1 MTPEEIVQAVVGKSQ
16 TMTRPI
22 YRGQADAEWEP
33 ESGAVDRIRKAYGE
47 EIPVDEG
54 ELRNLVAEYH
64 RERLIMPMQVIDG
77 ANLSDLQRL
86 SVLQH
91 QGAATGL
98 LDFTENPLVALWIAC
113 TEEPEKDARV
123 FMLDIGDPQLARN
136 GRTLAD
142 PFEAGQVVVYY
153 EPDRSLGARIVA
165 QQSVFVICNPLIP
178 THYLKAVVVP
188 QSAKGPLHDYLTQLG
203 LSQTSLF
210 GDIPGLAAANTRRT
224 PLQRTESL
232 TPEQHRD
239 RGNRAYQAG
248 RYEDALAE
256 YEAYVV
262 ALPDVAQPYCLK
274 GDALAALGRFKDAD
288 WAYTKA
294 LENLDRPIYF
304 GKKVI
309 VNREF
314 VEPLMSRPL
323 YYNRGN
329 VRAAAGDHHGAVED
343 YDAALQHGDGPDR
356 DVLKNRGNSKFALRM
371 FPEAYID
378 FESAW
383 SEREGS
389 DAALAMGNCKV
400 IAGEF
405 KDALQW
411 YLSGTAAEPDGP
423 AAACR
428 ANAEQL
434 RQIMETL
441 NGHAYRIKREGFI
454 VYVEAAHVQETP
466 TASPFIGNQGNT
478 GNIPS
483 GMVTAHGG
491 KGYKGTEGFAVAIVP
506 PSP

>member
-1 MTPEEIVQAVVGKSQ
+1 MTPEEIVQAVVGQSQ
-16 TMTRPI
+16 TMARPV
-22 YRGQADAEWEP
+22 YRGQADADWEP
-33 ESGAVDRIRKAYGE
+33 ESGAVYRLRNAHSEDL
-47 EIPVDEG
+47 PVDEG

-98 LDFTENPLVALWIAC
+98 LDFTEYPLVALWFAC
-113 TEEPEKDARV
+113 TVEPEQDARV
-123 FMLDIGDPQLARN
+123 FLLDIGNPQVARN

-142 PFEAGQVVVYY
+142 PFDAGQVVVYY

-178 THYLKAVVVP
+178 AQHLKSVVVP
-188 QSAKGPLHDYLTQLG
+188 QSSKEPLQDYLKRLG

-224 PLQRTESL
+224 PLQRTEPP

-248 RYEDALAE
+248 RYDDALAA
-256 YEAYVV
+256 YEAYGA
-262 ALPDVAQPYCLK
+262 ALPDVAQPYCLE
-274 GDALAALGRFKDAD
+274 GDALAALGRFEDAKL
-288 WAYTKA
+288 AYTRA
-294 LENLDRPIYF
+294 IESLDRPIDL
-304 GKKVI
+304 GKQVM

-314 VEPLMSRPL
+314 VEPMMSRAL

-329 VRAAAGDHHGAVED
+329 VRAAAGDHPGAVAD
-343 YDAALQHGDGPDR
+343 FDIALQHGDDPKR
-356 DVLKNRGNSKFALRM
+356 DVLQNRGNSKFALKM
-371 FPEAYID
+371 FAEAHED
-378 FESAW
+378 FEAVW
-383 SEREGS
+383 LERQGS

-400 IAGEF
+400 MTGEF
-405 KDALQW
+405 EGALQQ
-411 YLSGTAAEPDGP
+411 YLRGTAAEPEGS
-423 AAACR
+423 AARCR
-428 ANAEQL
+428 ANAEQTRRIL
-434 RQIMETL
+434 ETL
-441 NGHAYRIKREGFI
+441 DGHPFRTRIEGVMVF
-454 VYVEAAHVQETP
+454 VETARVHATPAHF
-466 TASPFIGNQGNT
+466 PFAGNQGNT

-491 KGYKGTEGFAVAIVP
+491 KGYKGAKGFAVAIVP
-506 PSP
+506 PAS